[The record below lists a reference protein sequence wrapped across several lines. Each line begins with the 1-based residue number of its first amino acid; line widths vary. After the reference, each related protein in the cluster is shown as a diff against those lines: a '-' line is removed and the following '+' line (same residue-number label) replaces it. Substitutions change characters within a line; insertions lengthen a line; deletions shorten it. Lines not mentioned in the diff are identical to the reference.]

1 MPADSLMQKLIH
13 LDVLLRYRDCE
24 SGLRTEIM
32 QAQQELLT
40 MQQEML
46 RLMKENQQLR
56 QDLELAT
63 LRPLPVKARSR
74 SRFFAAK
81 AS

>member
-1 MPADSLMQKLIH
+1 MPADSLMQKLIY
-13 LDVLLRYRDCE
+13 LDTLLRYKECD
-24 SGLRTEIM
+24 SGLRSEIM

-56 QDLELAT
+56 QELDLA
-63 LRPLPVKARSR
+63 RPKPVSAKTRSR
-74 SRFFAAK
+74 LFSAK